1 MLSLWGLQKL
11 SHKLQFVSIRK
22 TNRMLYKDVMAVLCD
37 KTGLR
42 SLDIQ
47 QHLYVIFHRLDR
59 TCFVSE
65 VTDIVT
71 GIQCFR

>member
-1 MLSLWGLQKL
+1 MLCKE
-11 SHKLQFVSIRK
+11 
-22 TNRMLYKDVMAVLCD
+22 VMVIHYD

-42 SLDIQ
+42 NLDIQ
-47 QHLYVIFHRLDR
+47 QHLYVIFHRLDK

-71 GIQCFR
+71 GNQCFR

>member
-1 MLSLWGLQKL
+1 MLCK
-11 SHKLQFVSIRK
+11 V
-22 TNRMLYKDVMAVLCD
+22 VMTVHCN
-37 KTGLR
+37 KMGLR

-47 QHLYVIFHRLDR
+47 QHLHVICDRLNR

-71 GIQCFR
+71 GIQWFR